1 MLYNEVTEIFEKT
14 ILPVVTLKYGLDG
27 YQLQSLQAHE
37 GGRNVI
43 YICEKENA
51 PAYVLRISYQND
63 RSREDYLAEL
73 EYVRYL
79 YDNGASVANVIS
91 SKEGNLVEEL
101 DYNGQLLF
109 ICLFEKARGMQL
121 AENNYR
127 YRDGAPLS
135 EYFFNCGKTLGKIH
149 QLSKAYQPIHK
160 RYHFPDKFNDKYIDK
175 LIPKKY
181 EVLKKGI
188 SAVLEELDSIEKTR
202 EVYGMVHFDYSDGNY
217 HIDFDNGDIT
227 VYDFDNCCHAWY
239 MYDLAELWVHGEGWI
254 MYEPDE
260 VKKQQFMDYYLAE
273 ILKGYR
279 TETTI
284 SDDMVAKLPLF
295 VKATRIELIV
305 DAFEVEKSTGENYL
319 DEEDIEEISE
329 DILSR

>member
-27 YQLQSLQAHE
+27 YQLQPLQAHE

-63 RSREDYLAEL
+63 RSREDYLAEM

-91 SKEGNLVEEL
+91 SKEDNLVEEL

-109 ICLFEKARGMQL
+109 ICLFEKARGMQI

-149 QLSKAYQPIHK
+149 QLSKDYQPVHK
-160 RYHFPDKFNDKYIDK
+160 RYHFAD
-175 LIPKKY
+175 
-181 EVLKKGI
+181 
-188 SAVLEELDSIEKTR
+188 
-202 EVYGMVHFDYSDGNY
+202 
-217 HIDFDNGDIT
+217 
-227 VYDFDNCCHAWY
+227 
-239 MYDLAELWVHGEGWI
+239 
-254 MYEPDE
+254 
-260 VKKQQFMDYYLAE
+260 
-273 ILKGYR
+273 
-279 TETTI
+279 
-284 SDDMVAKLPLF
+284 
-295 VKATRIELIV
+295 
-305 DAFEVEKSTGENYL
+305 
-319 DEEDIEEISE
+319 
-329 DILSR
+329 